1 MMWVMSKNANTFT
14 TASEKETKQLA
25 FWLATKL
32 SPSAVIALEGD
43 LGAGKTT
50 FSQGLAAGLGV
61 QEYVDSPTF
70 SILKQYEG
78 RLPLYHMD
86 VYRLEDSGEELGLE
100 EYIYGDGVALVEWPS
115 RIEALL
121 PANTIRITI
130 EVLSTGERTIQISPP
145 SLFKELIAE

>member
-1 MMWVMSKNANTFT
+1 MSKNANTFT

-25 FWLATKL
+25 FRLATKL
-32 SPSAVIALEGD
+32 SQGTVIALVGD